1 MANLKVDT
9 VSGIGTEGPV
19 LNGGLHFRSKN
30 YLTLPKGTT
39 TERTATSSGIST
51 VVGAIRYNTDSNKM
65 ECYINN
71 KWMIVST
78 SSPTIDGGAR
88 GLYSGRSPSPGA
100 YVNTVDYITI
110 STAGNAIDFGDQN
123 GAGTYGSTTSDKT
136 RGLIAGG
143 HPSHNDVIDFFTIA
157 TTGDATDFGNLTQNK
172 WLMGGG
178 VSSPTRS
185 VFAGGSVLVSGN
197 PSVNTIEYVTTQS
210 LGNAVDFG
218 DHIQAKRMTSSVNS
232 PTRGIFAGGYGDSS
246 PYPRYNIIEFIT
258 TASTGNATDFGDLS
272 FALAENAGVCNSIR
286 GMIAGNG
293 SPASK
298 VIEVL
303 TISTLGNT
311 SQFGELSA
319 MSHLLGGASSP
330 IRGVYAGGYNPSSA
344 TNSMEYISLQT
355 EGDSVDFG
363 DLTVAGY
370 GVYGLSNAHGGL

>member
-1 MANLKVDT
+1 MSLPSVEIPLGAMRFNSDSQRLEYWNGSIWMQIQTFSPNL
-9 VSGIGTEGPV
+9 
-19 LNGGLHFRSKN
+19 
-30 YLTLPKGTT
+30 
-39 TERTATSSGIST
+39 
-51 VVGAIRYNTDSNKM
+51 
-65 ECYINN
+65 
-71 KWMIVST
+71 
-78 SSPTIDGGAR
+78 DGGAR

-136 RGLIAGG
+136 RGIIAGG
-143 HPSHNDVIDFFTIA
+143 HPAHNDVIDFFTIA
-157 TTGDATDFGNLTQNK
+157 STGDATDFGNLTSNR

-178 VSSPTRS
+178 VSSGTRS

-197 PSVNTIEYVTTQS
+197 PSVNTIDYVTTQS

-218 DHIQAKRMTSSVNS
+218 DHIQAKRLTSSVNS
-232 PTRGIFAGGYGDSS
+232 PTRGIFAGGYADSS

-258 TASTGNATDFGDLS
+258 TATLGNCQDFGDLTS
-272 FALAENAGVCNSIR
+272 ALSQNAGVCNATR

-298 VIEVL
+298 VIEVI
-303 TISTLGNT
+303 TIATLGN
-311 SQFGELSA
+311 SARFGELSA

-355 EGDSVDFG
+355 EGNAVDFG